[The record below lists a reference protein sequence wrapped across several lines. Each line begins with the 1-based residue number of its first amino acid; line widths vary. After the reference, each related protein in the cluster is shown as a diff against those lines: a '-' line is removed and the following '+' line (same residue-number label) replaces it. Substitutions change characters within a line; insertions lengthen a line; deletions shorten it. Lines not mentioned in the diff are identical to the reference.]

1 VNPLRDLTLDPA
13 VAAEIARRRAD
24 EDERARAEKLLSDA
38 SALER
43 LAQYPE
49 WAVLDRILK
58 DHAKHVARALRQ
70 RGLGALETEA
80 LRAELDAIEWLR
92 YRPTALKKALEDR
105 DAMLKAQQ
113 ETVYGR
119 RDPDTFEPA

>member
-1 VNPLRDLTLDPA
+1 MNPTREFDVDPA
-13 VAAEIARRRAD
+13 VAAEIARRRAED
-24 EDERARAEKLLSDA
+24 DERARAEQLLSDA

-43 LAQYPE
+43 LSQYPE
-49 WAVLDRILK
+49 WAVLDRVLK
-58 DHAKHVARALRQ
+58 THAKHVAQALRQ

-105 DAMLKAQQ
+105 EAMVKSQQ
-113 ETVYGR
+113 ETEHGR
-119 RDPDTFEPA
+119 RHSFFPDA

>member
-1 VNPLRDLTLDPA
+1 MRDLTLDPA
-13 VAAEIARRRAD
+13 VQRVIERERAEA
-24 EDERARAEKLLSDA
+24 DERARAEKLVSDA

-43 LAQYPE
+43 LSRYPE
-49 WAVLDRILK
+49 WAVLDRVLA
-58 DHAKHVARALRQ
+58 DHAAHVLTALRA

-105 DAMLKAQQ
+105 DALLNSQQ
-113 ETVYGR
+113 ETEGYAR
-119 RDPDTFEPA
+119 RTDRDDPSA